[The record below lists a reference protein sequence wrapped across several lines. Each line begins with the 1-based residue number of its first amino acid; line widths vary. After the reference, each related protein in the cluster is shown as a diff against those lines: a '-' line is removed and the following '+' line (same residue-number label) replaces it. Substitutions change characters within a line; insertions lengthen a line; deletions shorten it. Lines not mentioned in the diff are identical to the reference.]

1 MTRSLPENLLNER
14 RAIRALTLPGL
25 IRLVTEIDDNGP
37 ISHRR
42 GSLQGAFGDL
52 TPGQLRHAIDVARD
66 LGLVHADEQAPDR
79 YRLTMSGQAL
89 AEVYDTAA
97 RWARARHFPDT
108 STDFVTRVQHTLQ
121 LHSGNPH
128 ASGATSLEPSA
139 PHEALAEFLQA
150 NPRVMHHADA
160 RCVQPPAE
168 AGRAA

>member
-1 MTRSLPENLLNER
+1 MNRSLPEPLLQER
-14 RAIRALTLPGL
+14 RAIRTLTLPGL

-52 TPGQLRHAIDVARD
+52 TPGQLRHAIDIARD

-79 YRLTMSGQAL
+79 YRLTESGEAL

-108 STDFVTRVQHTLQ
+108 TVDFVTRVQHTLQ
-121 LHSGNPH
+121 LHSRSPQTTG
-128 ASGATSLEPSA
+128 STLEPSA
-139 PHEALAEFLQA
+139 PHEVLTEFLQA
-150 NPRVMHHADA
+150 NLRVLNHADTRSSQKA
-160 RCVQPPAE
+160 AE

>member
-1 MTRSLPENLLNER
+1 MTRSLPDTLLHER
-14 RAIRALTLPGL
+14 RAIRTLTLPAL

-79 YRLTMSGQAL
+79 YRLTQSGEAL

-97 RWARARHFPDT
+97 RWARARHFPDA
-108 STDFVTRVQHTLQ
+108 STAFVTRVQHTLQ
-121 LHSGNPH
+121 LSSRSPHS
-128 ASGATSLEPSA
+128 SGAPLEPSA
-139 PHEALAEFLQA
+139 PHEALADFLQA
-150 NPRVMHHADA
+150 NPRILHHADA
-160 RCVQPPAE
+160 RSAQQMAE
-168 AGRAA
+168 AGCAA

>member
-1 MTRSLPENLLNER
+1 MNRSLPGHLLQER
-14 RAIRALTLPGL
+14 RAIRTLTLPGL

-52 TPGQLRHAIDVARD
+52 TPGQLRHAIDIARD

-79 YRLTMSGQAL
+79 YRLTERGEAL

-108 STDFVTRVQHTLQ
+108 TVDFVTRVQHALQ
-121 LHSGNPH
+121 LHSRSPQAPG
-128 ASGATSLEPSA
+128 STLEPSA
-139 PHEALAEFLQA
+139 PHEVLSEFLQA
-150 NPRVMHHADA
+150 NFRVLNHAGA
-160 RCVQPPAE
+160 RSSQEAAE

>member
-1 MTRSLPENLLNER
+1 MTRPLPETLLHER
-14 RAIRALTLPGL
+14 RAIRTLTLPGL

-42 GSLQGAFGDL
+42 GSLQSAFGDL

-79 YRLTMSGQAL
+79 YRLTASGEAL

-121 LHSGNPH
+121 LHRRSPH
-128 ASGATSLEPSA
+128 ASGSSPEPSA
-139 PHEALAEFLQA
+139 PHEALAEFLRA
-150 NPRVMHHADA
+150 NPRVLHHADA
-160 RCVQPPAE
+160 RSAQPPAE

>member
-1 MTRSLPENLLNER
+1 MTRSLPNNLLHER
-14 RAIRALTLPGL
+14 RAIRTLTLPGL

-79 YRLTMSGQAL
+79 YRLTASGEAL
-89 AEVYDTAA
+89 AEVYDSAA
-97 RWARARHFPDT
+97 RWARARQFPDA

-121 LHSGNPH
+121 LHSGGPH
-128 ASGATSLEPSA
+128 AFGLSLEPSA
-139 PHEALAEFLQA
+139 PHQVVAEFLQA
-150 NPRVMHHADA
+150 YPRVLSHTDA
-160 RCVQPPAE
+160 RSAQERAE